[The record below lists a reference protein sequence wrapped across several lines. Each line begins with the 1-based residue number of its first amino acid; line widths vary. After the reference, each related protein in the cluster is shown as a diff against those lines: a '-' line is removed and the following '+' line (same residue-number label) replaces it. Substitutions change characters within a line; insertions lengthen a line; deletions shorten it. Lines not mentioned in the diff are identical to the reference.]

1 MRMVKYWSGYWR
13 GSSISIFGGIQ
24 NSAREGPQQ
33 HAVTGCALSGGLDK
47 RTSRGPFQS
56 KFSYGLIVLWVCRT
70 SQILIWVKATLLS
83 SLLPCSLQ
91 NFTLVI
97 STPLI
102 MSSSLLWLVHWTL
115 ILFQVET
122 YLLYNNSTLAIML
135 PEIFWTLSKNT
146 HFFLSS

>member
-1 MRMVKYWSGYWR
+1 MRMVKYWSRYGR

-33 HAVTGCALSGGLDK
+33 HAVTGCTLSGGLDK
-47 RTSRGPFQS
+47 RTSRGPFQP

-83 SLLPCSLQ
+83 CLLPCSLQ

-97 STPLI
+97 STALI

-122 YLLYNNSTLAIML
+122 YLLYNKSTLAIML

-146 HFFLSS
+146 QFFLSS